1 MPGLALLRN
10 VIRLLPVTSSPLSAV
25 NNKLLSNM
33 SVEACPSSHHPRH
46 YIIYY
51 RHNII
56 TIILTRLTKF

>member
-33 SVEACPSSHHPRH
+33 SVEASPSSHHP
-46 YIIYY
+46 
-51 RHNII
+51 
-56 TIILTRLTKF
+56 